1 MIRRALLV
9 STLLASPALALAPS
23 QAPAA
28 VAPAPA
34 LHVTMRPD
42 GMDVHTGLRLM
53 RVTALAAGALRVR
66 IGLDG
71 ALAEDASWAVPETVR
86 HVTAPVKPLLNGFST
101 GDLSATVD
109 AIGRLTVRDAAGHIL
124 SQDAEPVEQRHNGFA
139 LAKIMPANDRYFGLG
154 DKTGPLDRRG
164 MAYTMWNTDAGFQE
178 TTDPIYKSIPYFLQ
192 VAPDGRASGLFL
204 DNTWRGF
211 FDFGKTERDTLRFGA
226 EGGPIDYYVL
236 AGPTVKDVVARY
248 AKLTGP
254 SPLPPLWMLGFQQSR
269 YSYMSA
275 DEVRGIA
282 ARYRKDQIP
291 LDAIYLDIDYQDRNR
306 PFTTNPKTF
315 PDMAGLVRDLKAEDV
330 RIVAITD
337 LHIAAAPGQGYAP
350 FDTGMAGDHF
360 VKAANGRVYV
370 GKVWPGPAVFPDFS
384 RAKTRDWWG
393 GLYKQFASDGIA
405 GFWNDMN
412 EPAVFTYSAKTMPL
426 NNLHRIEEPGFAT
439 RTATHAEIHNIFG
452 MENSRATY
460 EGLLKLRPD
469 ERPFV
474 LTRASYA
481 GGQRYAATWTGDNMA
496 SWNQLRMT
504 VPMLLNLGMSGFAW
518 SGADVTGFGG
528 APSADLSTRWIEIAA
543 FQPIFRDHSAV
554 GTPHRELWVDGPQH
568 EAIRKRFVEARYRL
582 MPYLYA
588 VADETART
596 GLPMMRPVFMTYP
609 DALDS
614 GCDDATTFLVGDKIM
629 VAPAPFPESTGS
641 YDICLP
647 KGGWYDYWTGKPA
660 QTVARPGNQGV
671 PAMQV
676 ARETPRLDHLSV
688 FVRAG
693 SIIPRQ
699 PLVRST
705 METPKGALELA
716 VYPGDDCTGMLYADD
731 GRSLDYRR
739 GAYLRQM
746 LRCTTTPTGLTI
758 EFGARDGQYQPW
770 WHDLD
775 IVVHGWTGPAPKATL
790 GGNVVTTT
798 VDAGAGAVRLRI
810 PDQVRVA
817 TLRLDR

>member
-9 STLLASPALALAPS
+9 STLLASPALALSPS
-23 QAPAA
+23 PVPSA

-42 GMDVHTGLRLM
+42 GMDVRTGQRLM

-71 ALAEDASWAVPETVR
+71 ALAEDASWAVPEAVR
-86 HVTAPVKPLLNGFST
+86 HETVPVKPLLNGFST
-101 GDLSATVD
+101 GELSATVD
-109 AIGRLTVRDAAGHIL
+109 AAGRLTVRDATGHIL
-124 SQDAEPVEQRHNGFA
+124 SEDADPVERRGKGFA
-139 LAKIMPANDRYFGLG
+139 LAKAMPQNDRYYGLG

-178 TTDPIYKSIPYFLQ
+178 TTDPIYKSIPYYIQ

-236 AGPTVKDVVARY
+236 AGPSVKDVVARY
-248 AKLTGP
+248 ARLTGP
-254 SPLPPLWMLGFQQSR
+254 SPLPPLWALGFQQSR

-282 ARYRKDQIP
+282 ARYRKDRIP

-315 PDMAGLVRDLKAEDV
+315 PDMAGLVRDMKAEDL

-337 LHIAAAPGQGYAP
+337 LHIAAASGQGYQP

-370 GKVWPGPAVFPDFS
+370 GKVWPGPAVFPDFT

-393 GLYKQFASDGIA
+393 GLYKPFATDGIA

-412 EPAVFTYSAKTMPL
+412 EPAVFTYPSKTMPL
-426 NNLHRIEEPGFAT
+426 DTLHRIEEPGFAT

-554 GTPHRELWVDGPQH
+554 GTPHREPWVDGPEH

-614 GCDDATTFLVGDKIM
+614 GCDDGTTFLVGDKIM
-629 VAPAPFPESTGS
+629 VAAAPFPESPGV

-647 KGGWYDYWTGKPA
+647 KGGWVDYWTGKAPE
-660 QTVARPGNQGV
+660 TVARSGSQGV
-671 PAMQV
+671 RAMQV
-676 ARETPRLDHLSV
+676 VRETPRLDHLPV

-699 PLVRST
+699 PLIQST

-716 VYPGDDCTGMLYADD
+716 IYPGDDCTGLLYADD

-739 GAYLRQM
+739 GAYLRQTI
-746 LRCTTTPTGLTI
+746 RCTTTPTGLSI
-758 EFGARDGQYQPW
+758 EFAARDGHYQPW
-770 WHDLD
+770 WHDID
-775 IVVHGWTGPAPKATL
+775 IVVHGWSWAAPKASID
-790 GGNVVTTT
+790 GHPVAVQKDGE
-798 VDAGAGAVRLRI
+798 AGTISLRV
-810 PDQVRVA
+810 PDQVHAV